1 MAAEGSYR
9 AHLLFRKLRSPPGTQ
24 KRRGRRYFSYGQP
37 YRQGY
42 ARCLRFVDTV
52 DATDSSDCPD
62 ANLTRPALAS
72 PRLVDTASNMSCRS
86 HQSLCRGCGVELSRG
101 LTSSGWTAG
110 CVEPRYD
117 KAMRLRC
124 RASAGLQF
132 ELQRHLQIH
141 PLRDFVFVVAAGAV
155 VVGTKLQTAPHARWP
170 WA

>member
-1 MAAEGSYR
+1 VAAEGSYR

-101 LTSSGWTAG
+101 LTSSEWNVEAPRHVSTPGVALFRLWTGAKAASRPMLAFRERDERVG
-110 CVEPRYD
+110 CVG
-117 KAMRLRC
+117 
-124 RASAGLQF
+124 SSG
-132 ELQRHLQIH
+132 H
-141 PLRDFVFVVAAGAV
+141 PKRVSL
-155 VVGTKLQTAPHARWP
+155 
-170 WA
+170 